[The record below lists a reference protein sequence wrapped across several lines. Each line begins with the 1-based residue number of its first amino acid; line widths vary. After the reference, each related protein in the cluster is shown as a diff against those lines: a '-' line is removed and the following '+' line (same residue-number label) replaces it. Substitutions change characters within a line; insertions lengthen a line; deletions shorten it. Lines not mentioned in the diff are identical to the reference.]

1 MDLWFQDKIQTLAE
15 ELRYSKSVDG
25 YLVKLSSLV
34 YDLEDYCYGDVKKAR
49 ELLEKILKHPLIVNE
64 LKALSCYR
72 DVVEA
77 SIQRDPRIKKLRE
90 YADILTRTLTEVPCK
105 EEKQLSISREATFR
119 VEEVEVRKGEK
130 VAVQTTRRTLLVK
143 TLITIGV
150 VLLIVALVLM
160 LLRIFIIT

>member
-1 MDLWFQDKIQTLAE
+1 MDLWFQDKIQVLAE

-49 ELLEKILKHPLIVNE
+49 ELFEKILKHPLIVNE
-64 LKALSCYR
+64 LKTLSCYR

-90 YADILTRTLTEVPCK
+90 YVDILIRTLSEIPCK

-119 VEEVEVRKGEK
+119 VEEVEVRKEK
-130 VAVQTTRRTLLVK
+130 KAAVRAARKTLLVK
-143 TLITIGV
+143 TLVAVGV
-150 VLLIVALVLM
+150 ALLIVALVLM
-160 LLRIFIIT
+160 LLRIFIVA